1 MRKTTVLILLI
12 WLAALIGTVNAQ
24 DGSPS
29 ITITAPANGA
39 VIADPGAIAVSG
51 TGTAL
56 PEGNVVVRALD
67 AAGGIL
73 TEQATT
79 TDATEPE
86 GTGNWQVTLAVS
98 VPPGTPGRIYAFSTA
113 AADGS
118 VIAQASVSVTYGQ
131 VPQPAITITSIAPG
145 AQVANDGPIPVSGT
159 ATNLFEGG
167 LVVRALDSAGNIL
180 DEQPTTAS
188 GAALGGTGPWEVE
201 LNVSVAS
208 GTTGR
213 IYAFATSAR
222 DGSIEAEA
230 SVSVIYGDIFP
241 ETPSLT
247 ITSPGAGAVLNTAS
261 GVAVTGTS
269 ANVPEGKLTVQARG
283 ENNAVLAEQAVTAG
297 ADGAWQATLTMRLT
311 ADTAGNIYAFVPN
324 PTGNPLA
331 TATVNVTFQANCV
344 IRTDWPTYSVVAG
357 DTLFNIAQ
365 KVGSSVNELA
375 QANCLTN
382 TSVIVVGQQ
391 LHVPRLPEQPGQT
404 PVPPTATPAPGT
416 PPAESASI
424 NFTAPQPNVVIDPA
438 ASNTIGGTGTG
449 LAEGNVH
456 VRILTSDGMV
466 LSDALAA
473 VAGDAWQYTLPS
485 TLESGMHATIY
496 AYVTSPT
503 TGGLLAGAAVN
514 VLFGTPEPGPFV
526 TISSPAP
533 YSTLTGG
540 TIMVSGRGGALFEG
554 NVVVQARD
562 NRGNVLTEQATTVNA
577 PDVGGE
583 GEWSV
588 SLTVEAIGGTRGSIR
603 AFSTSAEDGSVVAQ
617 AQVAVIFGQPAA
629 DAAFMRI
636 DAPLPGTP
644 LAVEALEVEVAGVAR
659 GAPNNALTV
668 LVVDEYGNVLAS
680 RAVTADATTG
690 RWSTTLTLSEGVMP
704 GAQPF
709 VAAFYTD
716 DSGTVMAGDSITVLF
731 VE

>member
-1 MRKTTVLILLI
+1 MRKLTVLILLV

-39 VIADPGAIAVSG
+39 VIADPGAITVSG

-56 PEGNVVVRALD
+56 FENNVVVRALD
-67 AAGGIL
+67 AVGDTL

-79 TDATEPE
+79 TDATEPG

-98 VPPGTPGRIYAFSTA
+98 VPPGTPGRIYAFSTS

-118 VIAQASVSVTYGQ
+118 VVAEASVSVTYGQ
-131 VPQPAITITSIAPG
+131 VPQPSITITSIAPG
-145 AQVANDGPIPVSGT
+145 AQVANNGPIPVSGT
-159 ATNLFEGG
+159 ATNLWEGA
-167 LVVRALDSAGNIL
+167 LVVRALDSAGNVL
-180 DEQPTTAS
+180 DEEPTTAS

-201 LNVSVAS
+201 LNVSVAT

-213 IYAFATSAR
+213 IYAFSTSAR
-222 DGSIEAEA
+222 DGSIVAEA

-241 ETPSLT
+241 QTPSLT
-247 ITSPGAGAVLNTAS
+247 ITSPGAGAVLNTAN

-269 ANVPEGKLTVQARG
+269 VNVPEGKLTVQARG
-283 ENNAVLAEQAVTAG
+283 ANNAVLVEQAVTAG
-297 ADGAWQATLTMRLT
+297 ANGAWQATLTLRLT

-324 PTGNPLA
+324 PNGSPLA
-331 TATVNVTFQANCV
+331 TATVNVTFQANCA

-357 DTLFNIAQ
+357 DTLFSIAQ

-382 TSVIVVGQQ
+382 TGVIVVGQQ
-391 LHVPRLPEQPGQT
+391 LRVPRLPEQPGQT
-404 PVPPTATPAPGT
+404 PVPPIATAAPGT
-416 PPAESASI
+416 PPPAESASI

-449 LAEGNVH
+449 LAEGNVR
-456 VRILTSDGMV
+456 VRFLAPDGTV

-485 TLESGMHATIY
+485 TLEPGVHATIY

-514 VLFGTPEPGPFV
+514 VSFGTPEPGPFV

-533 YSTLTGG
+533 YSTLTGS
-540 TIMVSGRGGALFEG
+540 TITASGRGGGLFEG

-562 NRGNVLTEQATTVNA
+562 NRGNVLTEQATTINA
-577 PDVGGE
+577 PEVGGE
-583 GEWSV
+583 GDWSV
-588 SLTVEAIGGTRGSIR
+588 SLTVNAAAGTRGRIQ
-603 AFSTSAEDGSVVAQ
+603 AFSTSAEDGSVVTL

-629 DAAFMRI
+629 DAALTRI

-644 LAVEALEVEVAGVAR
+644 LAVDAEVKIAGVAR
-659 GAPNNALTV
+659 GAPNNALMV
-668 LVVDEYGNVLAS
+668 QIVDEYGNVLVS

-690 RWSTTLTLSEGVMP
+690 RWSATLPLPEGIAP
-704 GAQPF
+704 GTQAF
-709 VAAFYTD
+709 VVAFYTG
-716 DSGTVMAGDSITVLF
+716 DSGTVTAGDSINVVF
-731 VE
+731 AE